1 MDFGDERL
9 KMNDREQIRESRRK
23 SEVRGYI

>member
-1 MDFGDERL
+1 MDFGDKRL

-23 SEVRGYI
+23 TEVRGHI